1 VAFAVAFAVAVD
13 VAVAFALAVI
23 PNPASAGEGSAVPC
37 LTSTSAFARV
47 AVDFSPAACA
57 SAVASA
63 FAVICA
69 VCTPMM
75 CIGAE
80 SASAGK
86 GSAVPCLI
94 LNYAFS
100 AIP

>member
-1 VAFAVAFAVAVD
+1 MAFAVAFAVAFSVAVD

-23 PNPASAGEGSAVPC
+23 PNPASAGEGPAVPH
-37 LTSTSAFARV
+37 LTSTYAVARA
-47 AVDFSPAACA
+47 AVDFSPAAIA
-57 SAVASA
+57 SASA

-80 SASAGK
+80 RR
-86 GSAVPCLI
+86 
-94 LNYAFS
+94 FS
-100 AIP
+100 G